1 MVANAVGCRSVL
13 LLELIMRILLAS
25 CAVCCWLSLFY
36 DAFAADSVSD
46 SLDSGFPN
54 GGAILVDGQ
63 GVVRSGSDVLYFSG
77 MLLFYSWGGLGVLPE
92 FSHGLGRGGSLRSV
106 IRAGTVI
113 SRNLDWSGDCDFT
126 GRMAFEYVSDS
137 GVLYGADFQLLIPEV
152 EGAVEGGKAMVNRGS
167 KVFVLTPYGKF
178 SVGYQEGVES
188 SVISVVSSAG
198 DVHDDF
204 AMGRDPALVKYK
216 LPALEGDLFSNGGG
230 QWWLR
235 DTALLYPGLYS
246 EGVFR
251 RNSRI
256 DYYGL
261 GEYSEQY
268 SKRFVNNLPL
278 RLSYQSP
285 KIFGVRLGL
294 SYSPSGYDKDLFRA
308 WYYEDVTIGPK
319 QSMGRQA
326 NNSAAVPSSGAGAV
340 GESTAAEEGSVSQ
353 VFFQRILL
361 SDGLVY
367 APAYRN
373 VTSAALSFDHVLLT
387 WGREIKVTASFAGEY
402 APADEHTM
410 GASNGGP
417 EGGFYGLAAFG
428 ASAGVGMDGF
438 DLGVGFGY
446 LGRSGYPKGAWEDT
460 DVDWDRSDAYPAW
473 RPSYYWVGG
482 FGYGFGPLRAEL
494 SYFSSVK
501 GGYIST
507 VQLSDFGVRVGYEL
521 YRSVEVK
528 CSLFGQFHGVS
539 MEYDFAKGLVGEGGS
554 GGHLYYGFEVFV
566 FGVKL
571 VF

>member
-1 MVANAVGCRSVL
+1 MVANAVGYRSVL
-13 LLELIMRILLAS
+13 LLELIMRILLAF
-25 CAVCCWLSLFY
+25 CAICCGLSFFGSAL
-36 DAFAADSVSD
+36 AADSVSD
-46 SLDSGFPN
+46 PLASGFPD
-54 GGAILVDGQ
+54 GGAVLGDGQ
-63 GVVRSGSDVLYFSG
+63 GVVRGGSDGFSFSG
-77 MLLFYSWGGLGVLPE
+77 MLLFYSWGGRGVLPE
-92 FSHGLGRGGSLRSV
+92 FSHALGSGGSLRSV
-106 IRAGTVI
+106 IEANTGI
-113 SRNLDWSGDCDFT
+113 SRNLGWSGDCDFT
-126 GRMAFEYVSDS
+126 GRMAFEHVSDS

-152 EGAVEGGKAMVNRGS
+152 EGAIEGGKAVVNRGS
-167 KVFVLTPYGKF
+167 KIFALTPYGKF

-188 SVISVVSSAG
+188 SVTAIVSSAG

-204 AMGRDPALVKYK
+204 VVGRDPAFVKYK
-216 LPALEGDLFSNGGG
+216 LPTLEGDLFSNGGG

-235 DTALLYPGLYS
+235 NVALLYPGLYS
-246 EGVFR
+246 ESIFR

-268 SKRFVNNLPL
+268 SKKFVNNLPL
-278 RLSYQSP
+278 RFSYQSP
-285 KIFGVRLGL
+285 KVFGVRLGL

-308 WYYEDVTIGPK
+308 WYYEDVAIGPERPAG
-319 QSMGRQA
+319 QQ
-326 NNSAAVPSSGAGAV
+326 VGAV
-340 GESTAAEEGSVSQ
+340 AGGTAAATVAGEGSALQ
-353 VFFQRILL
+353 VPFQRILL
-361 SDGLVY
+361 SDGLLY

-373 VTSAALSFDHVLLT
+373 VTSAALSFDHVLLK
-387 WGREIKVTASFAGEY
+387 WGREIRVTASFAGEY
-402 APADEHTM
+402 APADKNAM

-417 EGGFYGLAAFG
+417 EGGFYDLMAFG
-428 ASAGVGMDGF
+428 TSAGVGVYDL

-446 LGRSGYPKGAWEDT
+446 LGRSGYPKGAWIDT
-460 DVDWDRSDAYPAW
+460 DVNWSRGDVGPAW

-482 FGYGFGPLRAEL
+482 IGYGFGPLRAEL

-501 GGYIST
+501 GGYISA

-521 YRSVEVK
+521 YRSVDVK

-554 GGHLYYGFEVFV
+554 GGHLSYGFEVFV